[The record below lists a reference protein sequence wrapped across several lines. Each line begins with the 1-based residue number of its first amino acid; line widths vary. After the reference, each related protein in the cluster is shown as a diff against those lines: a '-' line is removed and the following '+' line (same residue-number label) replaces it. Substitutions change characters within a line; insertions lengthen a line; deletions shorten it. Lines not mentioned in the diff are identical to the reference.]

1 MRIIIT
7 VIENMENNIIVNCNT
22 NIGILK
28 GIWRGRNTPFL
39 NSVYHV
45 EFALAD
51 IDYVDV
57 LSENKEDISVSLKND
72 TVFFNGICEDYDGE
86 IHYIRFAHDWLQM
99 IYIEENG
106 QEINS
111 RDNISF
117 TLNYNQI
124 EIFPYDI

>member
-7 VIENMENNIIVNCNT
+7 AIENTENNIIVNCNT

-28 GIWRGRNTPFL
+28 GIWRGRNTPFQ
-39 NSVYHV
+39 NYVYHV
-45 EFALAD
+45 EFTLAD
-51 IDYVDV
+51 IDCV
-57 LSENKEDISVSLKND
+57 LPENKEDISVSLKND

-106 QEINS
+106 EKINI
-111 RDNISF
+111 RDNVSF

-124 EIFPYDI
+124 EIYPYDIN